1 MADTK
6 TNKTEN
12 RAEWLTTGQAAKICT
27 VTPDTV
33 LKWIKK
39 GRLDAIRT
47 AGGHYRINRLDLEG
61 LLPTPHLL
69 GKPEPP
75 PDGCSP
81 RPLRCWEYMSARG
94 ELKKECANC
103 VVYRV
108 RAAWCFEVADLE
120 QDIGHARQFCGNV
133 CCQDCAYYRRIRG
146 MATNVLVITA
156 NEELIARLADDENE
170 NIALSFAR
178 SGYEASAVIS
188 SFRPA
193 FVLVDQKMLEED
205 GSELLEC
212 LAHDS
217 RVPGLKILLAVY
229 RTSTPTGAD
238 EPAPDYV
245 DGMIEK
251 PISTNRIA
259 TLIESFPVE
268 IPAAQDGSA

>member
-1 MADTK
+1 MADNK

-12 RAEWLTTGQAAKICT
+12 RTEWLTTGQAAKICT

-47 AGGHYRINRLDLEG
+47 AGGHYRINRFDLEA

-75 PDGCSP
+75 PISCSP

-94 ELKKECANC
+94 ELRKECANC

-133 CCQDCAYYRRIRG
+133 CCQDCAYFRRIRG

-156 NEELIARLADDENE
+156 NEEFIARLADDENE

-178 SGYEASAVIS
+178 SGYEASAV
-188 SFRPA
+188 
-193 FVLVDQKMLEED
+193 
-205 GSELLEC
+205 
-212 LAHDS
+212 
-217 RVPGLKILLAVY
+217 Y
-229 RTSTPTGAD
+229 RTSTHTGAG